1 MAVETTV
8 MATKL
13 RIKYLGEY
21 VNGKQSYITKTYSN
35 LNPEAQDQDIYD
47 ISEVLSDLQ
56 TKNVYSVCKAQ
67 DMELAEA

>member
-67 DMELAEA
+67 DVELAEA

>member
-67 DMELAEA
+67 DIELAEA

>member
-35 LNPEAQDQDIYD
+35 LDPEAQDQDIYD
-47 ISEVLSDLQ
+47 ISEVLSGLQ

-67 DMELAEA
+67 DIELAEA